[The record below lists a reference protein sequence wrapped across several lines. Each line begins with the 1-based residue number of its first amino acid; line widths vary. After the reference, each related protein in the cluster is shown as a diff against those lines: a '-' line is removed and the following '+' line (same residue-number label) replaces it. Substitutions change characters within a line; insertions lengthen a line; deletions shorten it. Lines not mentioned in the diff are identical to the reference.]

1 MATPKRAGIGKALV
15 QNAVKLINPE
25 NIINAWEF
33 ANKDDRVIHFL
44 QSIRLPKTISPL
56 GRIEAQLD
64 AIEQLLNGAPAHLAS
79 NGSMATW
86 RRSLM
91 SMRAALPLVK
101 TSKGGN
107 RRERIK
113 DLDQRVGNLQAEI
126 YQALVEGADNQ

>member
-44 QSIRLPKTISPL
+44 QSIRLPKTMSPL

-64 AIEQLLNGAPAHLAS
+64 AIEELLNGAPAHLAS

>member
-1 MATPKRAGIGKALV
+1 MATPKREGIGRALV
-15 QNAVKLINPE
+15 QNVVKLINPE
-25 NIINAWEF
+25 SIINAWEF

-44 QSIRLPKTISPL
+44 QSIRLPKTMNPL

-64 AIEQLLNGAPAHLAS
+64 AIEELLNGAPAHLAS

-107 RRERIK
+107 RRQRIK
-113 DLDQRVGNLQAEI
+113 DLDQRVGTLQAEI

>member
-1 MATPKRAGIGKALV
+1 MATPKRAGICKALV

-44 QSIRLPKTISPL
+44 QSIRLPKTMSPL

-64 AIEQLLNGAPAHLAS
+64 AIEELLNGAPAHLAS

-113 DLDQRVGNLQAEI
+113 DLGQRISDLQAEI

>member
-1 MATPKRAGIGKALV
+1 MATPKRAGMGKVIV
-15 QNAVKLINPE
+15 QNAAKLINPE
-25 NIINAWEF
+25 NLVYAWELV
-33 ANKDDRVIHFL
+33 NKDDRVIDFVRTL
-44 QSIRLPKTISPL
+44 RPPKTLSAL
-56 GRIEAQLD
+56 GRIEARLD
-64 AIEQLLNGAPAHLAS
+64 AIENLLADAPAHLAS

-113 DLDQRVGNLQAEI
+113 DLDQRVGTLQAEI

>member
-1 MATPKRAGIGKALV
+1 MAAPKRAGMGRALM

-64 AIEQLLNGAPAHLAS
+64 AIERLLDGAPAHLAS

-107 RRERIK
+107 RRARIK

>member
-1 MATPKRAGIGKALV
+1 MATPKRAGMGKVIV
-15 QNAVKLINPE
+15 QNAAKLINPE

-44 QSIRLPKTISPL
+44 QSIRLPKTMIPL

-64 AIEQLLNGAPAHLAS
+64 AIEELLNGAPAHLAS
-79 NGSMATW
+79 NSSMATW